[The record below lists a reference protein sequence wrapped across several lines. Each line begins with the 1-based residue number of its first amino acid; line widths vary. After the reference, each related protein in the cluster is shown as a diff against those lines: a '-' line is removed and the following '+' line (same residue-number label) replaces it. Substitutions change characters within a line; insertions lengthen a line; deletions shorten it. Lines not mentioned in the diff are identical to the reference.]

1 MKTACINHL
10 GSIEGGSLYL
20 ITHGDS
26 HVGVT
31 LESTEDL
38 LVTNVFLWE
47 SVDIQVCENK
57 TFTGFLFIGS
67 KEIEPVIRL
76 KER

>member
-1 MKTACINHL
+1 M
-10 GSIEGGSLYL
+10 GSIEGSCLYL
-20 ITHGDS
+20 ITHGGS

-47 SVDIQVCENK
+47 SVDIQKFVK
-57 TFTGFLFIGS
+57 IKLLLVFYL

-76 KER
+76 KGR